1 MTTRPTA
8 TPSPF
13 FLPAAALA
21 AVLCASCAGVTPTE
35 DQLPGEKLQG
45 RYTCKGMGAVDL
57 RFFDSMGMVQLT
69 RAGRTLQLRQQRSGQ
84 VVIYSDGANS
94 VRREGNA
101 ITVERAGGEPTRC
114 VHSTGPN

>member
-1 MTTRPTA
+1 MTTRPNA
-8 TPSPF
+8 TYAPF

-21 AVLCASCAGVTPTE
+21 AMLCASCAGVTPTE
-35 DQLPGEKLQG
+35 GQMPGEKLQG

-57 RFFDSMGMVQLT
+57 RFFDSTGMVQLT

-101 ITVERAGGEPTRC
+101 ITVELAGGEPTRC

>member
-1 MTTRPTA
+1 MNLRPSTTYAPC
-8 TPSPF
+8 

-21 AVLCASCAGVTPTE
+21 AILCASCAGVTPTE
-35 DQLPGEKLQG
+35 DQMPGERLQG
-45 RYTCKGMGAVDL
+45 RYTCKGMGQIDL

-84 VVIYSDGANS
+84 VIIYSDGANS

-101 ITVERAGGEPTRC
+101 ITVELAGGEATRC